1 MVTYGDIFLS
11 PCVTFFC
18 FPLPYLC
25 TVNFK
30 MRLAVFLCLTRGG
43 SE

>member
-30 MRLAVFLCLTRGG
+30 MRLAVFYV
-43 SE
+43 